1 MSARAM
7 SLDGLVDRL
16 VPGALRPAERAPLAP
31 ALEAEVRHV
40 DTWSAGRLAY
50 YVDARAAGRPVVLV
64 HGVDAAASSR
74 EMAPLFDALRGERP
88 VYALDLPGFG
98 LSERADRVY
107 DRELYRA
114 ALRRFLTDVVRAPGG
129 ADVIALSL
137 SSEFA
142 AAVACEEMSIVHSLV
157 LISPTGLGREPP
169 GASAL
174 LRAVSRV
181 PYAAEALYR
190 VLAAPPSIRWF
201 LKKSFVGEPDTGLV
215 DYAIRA
221 SKEPFAHRAP
231 LAFIAGALFTDDA
244 LQRIYARLPVATLIL
259 HDRDPY
265 SRFDRLA
272 ELTQQNPRVEAA
284 RVAPTLGLPHFE
296 QLDATLDVVRRFWAQ
311 DPW

>member
-16 VPGALRPAERAPLAP
+16 VPSALRPAERAPLAP
-31 ALEAEVRHV
+31 ALDAEVRHV

-50 YVDARAAGRPVVLV
+50 YVDTRAAGRPVVLV

-107 DRELYRA
+107 DREIYRA

-157 LISPTGLGREPP
+157 LVSPTGLGREPP
-169 GASAL
+169 GANAL
-174 LRAVSRV
+174 FRAVSRV
-181 PYAAEALYR
+181 PYVAEALFR

-201 LKKSFVGEPDTGLV
+201 LKKSFVGAPDPGLV
-215 DYAIRA
+215 DYAISA

-244 LQRIYARLPVATLIL
+244 FQRLYARLPVATLIL

-265 SRFDRLA
+265 SRFDRLG
-272 ELTQQNPRVEAA
+272 ELTQQNARVEVA
-284 RVAPTLGLPHFE
+284 RIAPTLGLPHFE
-296 QLDATLDVVRRFWAQ
+296 QLDATLDAVRRFWAQ